1 MTSMI
6 FPAMSATLAAV
17 RTSAAQTLRAQPSS
31 ESTRIEQLE
40 REIAELKREVNAL
53 KKERAP
59 IPEGKMKTKITYDG
73 KTYVEKA
80 VVEEKPPVHVQQRG
94 PESKP
99 VWGGS

>member
-1 MTSMI
+1 MNKMI
-6 FPAMSATLAAV
+6 FRAVSASLAAV
-17 RTSAAQTLRAQPSS
+17 LSLAAQTLRAQPSS

-80 VVEEKPPVHVQQRG
+80 MFPHSRDALARRR
-94 PESKP
+94 
-99 VWGGS
+99 